1 MRTRLMRD
9 TAAVDAV
16 SLVSAL
22 LLAAFA
28 VVSLPACAQ
37 NPGLGAKS
45 AKPERTVTPE
55 ELEKAYLQLPE
66 AKLPTPR
73 TADGHPD
80 LSGFYYNPLDITVKR
95 AADGNIY
102 YAFGETRTDAPPP
115 MYPEPA
121 EPSYKPEYEA
131 KVKTILERQYGTTSQ
146 DDPNFDCT
154 PSGVPRAS
162 TGPLQIVQTAKLIV
176 MLYESN
182 FIGQTFRI
190 IYTDGKPH
198 PKDVDTSYMGDSVG
212 HWEGN
217 TLVVDVVGL
226 DDSTWLGGAQGHTE
240 PGAFGEPKNH
250 QIIEKY
256 ALLHSDQEHV
266 VERYTRHGNMLVYE
280 ATVEDPVAFTKPW
293 VITPRHLLL
302 RNDRFLETFCTP
314 ATTDKSHMV
323 LPSQQDQ
330 YHENDERFHTPDPAA
345 K

>member
-1 MRTRLMRD
+1 MGTHHMGN
-9 TAAVDAV
+9 TAAATAV
-16 SLVSAL
+16 PLVSAL
-22 LLAAFA
+22 LLAAFVA
-28 VVSLPACAQ
+28 VPLPVSAQ
-37 NPGLGAKS
+37 NPAPGEKS
-45 AKPERTVTPE
+45 AKQGRAVSSE
-55 ELEKAYLQLPE
+55 ELEKAYLQLAE

-95 AADGNIY
+95 DADGNIY

-115 MYPEPA
+115 RYPEPN
-121 EPSYKPEYEA
+121 EPTYKPEYEA
-131 KVKTILERQYGTTSQ
+131 KVKAILERQYGTTSQ

-162 TGPLQIVQTAKLIV
+162 TGPMQIVQTPKTIV
-176 MLYESN
+176 ILYESN

-198 PKDVDTSYMGDSVG
+198 PKDLDTSYMGDSVG

-217 TLVVDVVGL
+217 TLVVDVVSL

-250 QIIEKY
+250 QIIEKS
-256 ALLHSDQEHV
+256 ALIHSDQEHV
-266 VERYTRHGNMLVYE
+266 VERYTRRGNMLVYE
-280 ATVEDPVAFTKPW
+280 ATVEDPVMFTKPW
-293 VITPRHLLL
+293 VLTPRHLLL

-314 ATTDKSHMV
+314 SSTDKTHMV

-330 YHENDERFHTPDPAA
+330 FQQDDERFHRPEPAP